1 MKQYTFV
8 KGNGEKKVIEAM
20 SFKKAIKKY
29 DGKPFGEDK
38 FVHVTWQSKKG
49 NSSYKILEV
58 PYVSRKERKGKL

>member
-29 DGKPFGEDK
+29 DGKPIGEAK